1 MKKYFV
7 LIMALMMLISTF
19 MGSFAQAN
27 LFRSEPKKVDEVICA
42 LVGAVAAGVVVH
54 NVVGKDP
61 VTFVAALIG
70 GLIGNDYCKNYVN
83 NAEYQAI
90 KNLMNGGLGHK
101 NGPRIVRKENAQ
113 FLAAFTIYNH
123 GSRYSIQNRGPRNSV
138 GDSGSYQQCVQFDAS
153 VWKKINANSA
163 NDRFMGN
170 TGRYWACQNG
180 SGDYEIVRG
189 DSGINIDNSVSTS
202 VGNGSGS
209 GTIGGGISSGVAANW
224 ARLDFNQI
232 ATGFRVMDASLGIKR
247 PIYVRTRF
255 GETGFFAGTGR
266 TATGVPGVKVSVDTS
281 DMNPERNFGTIENE
295 NDVAIECDVLP
306 YCQSF
311 QVRNLS
317 FNGVTLNGRA
327 QYIFKNG
334 DMVVVDQENGR
345 FVVPRNLLIH

>member
-1 MKKYFV
+1 MKKFFV
-7 LIMALMMLISTF
+7 LLMALMMLFSTF

-27 LFRSEPKKVDEVICA
+27 LFQREPKKVDEVICA
-42 LVGAVAAGVVVH
+42 LVGAVVAGVVVH

-61 VTFVAALIG
+61 ATFIAALIG
-70 GLIGNDYCKNYVN
+70 GAVGNDYCKNYVN

-90 KNLMNGGLGHK
+90 KDLMSGGLGPKH
-101 NGPRIVRKENAQ
+101 GPRIVKKENSQ
-113 FLAAFTIYNH
+113 FVAAFTIYNH
-123 GSRYSIQNRGPRNSV
+123 GSRNSF
-138 GDSGSYQQCVQFDAS
+138 GDSGTYNQCVEFDGS

-163 NDRFMGN
+163 NDQFMGR

-180 SGDYEIVRG
+180 SGEYEIVRG
-189 DSGINIDNSVSTS
+189 SSGIYIDAPATSTHS
-202 VGNGSGS
+202 TGGGNGSGS
-209 GTIGGGISSGVAANW
+209 VGGGISTGVATRW
-224 ARLDFNQI
+224 VSLDFTQI
-232 ATGFRVMDASLGIKR
+232 AVGFRVMDVALGYKR

-266 TATGVPGVKVSVDTS
+266 TTSGVPGVKVSIDTS

-311 QVRNLS
+311 QVRNLN
-317 FNGVTLNGRA
+317 FNGMVLNGRA

-334 DMVVVDQENGR
+334 DMVVIDQEQGR
-345 FVVPRNLLIH
+345 FVVPRNLLVR

>member
-7 LIMALMMLISTF
+7 FLMALIMLISTF

-54 NVVGKDP
+54 HIAGKDP
-61 VTFVAALIG
+61 VTFIAALIG
-70 GLIGNDYCKNYVN
+70 GAIGNDYCKNYVN

-90 KNLMNGGLGHK
+90 KNLMNGGLGPK
-101 NGPRIVRKENAQ
+101 NGPRTVRKENAQ
-113 FLAAFTIYNH
+113 FLAAFTIHNH
-123 GSRYSIQNRGPRNSV
+123 GSRSSNGESGTYS
-138 GDSGSYQQCVQFDAS
+138 QCVQFDAS
-153 VWKKINANSA
+153 IWKKINANSA

-170 TGRYWACQNG
+170 TGRYWACQNS

-189 DSGINIDNSVSTS
+189 SSGIYIDNSVTTSTS
-202 VGNGSGS
+202 VGGSV
-209 GTIGGGISSGVAANW
+209 GGGISSGIASRWVS
-224 ARLDFNQI
+224 LDFTQI
-232 ATGFRVMDASLGIKR
+232 ATGFRVMDSSLGIKR
-247 PIYVRTRF
+247 PVYVRTRF

-266 TATGVPGVKVSVDTS
+266 TSSGVPGVKVSIDTS
-281 DMNPERNFGTIENE
+281 HMNPERNFGTIENE

-311 QVRNLS
+311 QVKNLN
-317 FNGVTLNGRA
+317 FNGMVLNGRA

-345 FVVPRNLLIH
+345 FVVPQNLLVR